1 MSKVRV
7 SAGNIGNLT
16 GHQSELY
23 TIVIDDMLTVW
34 FARPSHD
41 SASWVIYQI

>member
-1 MSKVRV
+1 MSKAT
-7 SAGNIGNLT
+7 SAPGNIGNLT